1 MNISNL
7 MLFSPLYNDTKIDLL
22 CTSNTDSSVFVA
34 TLLQLAEQY
43 NLHGHLWQ
51 SLLTNLLANH
61 ENAFSLALERKKDIS
76 KPLEVIV
83 KKDLEILYHIF
94 NDSLSFLDNDAK
106 QLVCNFTPTKPI
118 INHEINELLHTL
130 QTNLMQSKSVDEFY
144 QVLKNHFYQYG
155 VGKYGMNKAFR
166 FENNQINPIIYI
178 GNNKLDKLIG
188 CTSQKQKLRENTEAF
203 LAGRKANN
211 VLLYGD
217 SGTGK
222 SSSIKALLN
231 EYYKDGLRMIEV
243 YKHQFINLP
252 NIIQELQSRNYK
264 FIIFMDDLSF
274 EDFEIEYKYLKAVIE
289 GGLEKKP
296 DNILIYATSNRR
308 HLIKQT
314 WSDRDSGDEVS
325 INDAMQEKLSLSSRF
340 GLSILYVHPDKR
352 EYLTIIDGLA
362 KEYGLEMDED
372 FLHEQALAWEIRHG
386 GFSGRTAKQFI
397 HAILSKK

>member
-1 MNISNL
+1 MNTLQLI
-7 MLFSPLYNDTKIDLL
+7 LFNPLYTDSKIDTLFTQEKDNQL
-22 CTSNTDSSVFVA
+22 FVS
-34 TLLQLAEQY
+34 TLLKLAEEY

-51 SLLTNLLANH
+51 SLLTTLLANH
-61 ENAFSLALERKKDIS
+61 ENAFTLALERKKDIS
-76 KPLEVIV
+76 KQLEIIV
-83 KKDLEILYHIF
+83 KKDLEVIFDLY
-94 NDSLSFLDNDAK
+94 NDTLSFLKEDTKDLICHFIA
-106 QLVCNFTPTKPI
+106 TKPI
-118 INHEINELLHTL
+118 INHEINDLLHTL
-130 QTNLMQSKSVDEFY
+130 QKNLAASKSVNEFY
-144 QVLKNHFYQYG
+144 DVLKNHFYQYG
-155 VGKYGMNKAFR
+155 VGKYGLNKAFR
-166 FENNQINPIIYI
+166 FENNEINPIIHI

-188 CTSQKQKLRENTEAF
+188 CDTQKQKLRDNTEAF

-231 EYYKDGLRMIEV
+231 EYYKDGLRMIEI
-243 YKHQFINLP
+243 YKHQFIYLP
-252 NIIQELQSRNYK
+252 SVIQQLQSRNYK
-264 FIIFMDDLSF
+264 FVIFMDDLSF
-274 EDFEIEYKYLKAVIE
+274 EDFEVEYKYLKAVIE

-362 KEYGLEMDED
+362 KEYGLEIEED
-372 FLHEQALAWEIRHG
+372 ILHEQALAWEIRHG